1 MKAHVFSMQFHMVII
16 FGASIY
22 MTSCR
27 AWIVTDEVQV
37 VGDSELACLLQS
49 MSGSDLDYAVESVHL
64 KSIIVC
70 IVTVTK

>member
-1 MKAHVFSMQFHMVII
+1 MVII

-64 KSIIVC
+64 SIIVVSSHKVK
-70 IVTVTK
+70 ILFFFFSSFLY

>member
-1 MKAHVFSMQFHMVII
+1 MVII

-64 KSIIVC
+64 SMHIIV
-70 IVTVTK
+70 VTVTK

>member
-1 MKAHVFSMQFHMVII
+1 
-16 FGASIY
+16 

-64 KSIIVC
+64 SIIVC
-70 IVTVTK
+70 IYYIYIFIYAYLCIIMHT